1 MPFVQLLLKI
11 MFFDSKELCST
22 FYDDFLLHLCHFLLQ
37 SFFLLKDIPIDRVIP
52 VFYVV
57 LKEFE
62 LLLELVHF

>member
-1 MPFVQLLLKI
+1 MPFVQLLLKV
-11 MFFDSKELCST
+11 MFFDSEELCST
-22 FYDDFLLHLCHFLLQ
+22 FYDDFLLHPCHLLLQ
-37 SFFLLKDIPIDRVIP
+37 SFFLLKDIPIDQVIP